1 MFNPS
6 SLGQYLAMF
15 ELMLS
20 NHLAGMIKD
29 HESSTTG
36 SLIQAADISHDA
48 QNLSL

>member
-1 MFNPS
+1 MF
-6 SLGQYLAMF
+6 Q
-15 ELMLS
+15 LMLTY
-20 NHLAGMIKD
+20 NLARVIKD